1 MGLMLRSFR
10 NKKIISCLALLT
22 LLLFGAA
29 GSAFAALSGQRIS
42 YKTTLRHDLD
52 GDHIPET
59 ATIKQR
65 GSLYQVIIHFTTG
78 RPKLRLRTY
87 VTDDI
92 GGLTFATADLNNS
105 EGGDLLILSATSLRP
120 VAVWLNQGRGSFK
133 RVNSWGFGLTGREAG
148 PTLKHRSDD
157 QPEPIGNLLNSF
169 PQAETPESLHIGIK
183 SCFLTTPQSGSS
195 DFEPFRRQVHPRGPP
210 PSAHI

>member
-1 MGLMLRSFR
+1 
-10 NKKIISCLALLT
+10 LALLT
-22 LLLFGAA
+22 LFLFGAA
-29 GSAFAALSGQRIS
+29 GAAFAAAPGQRIS
-42 YKTTLRHDLD
+42 YRTTLRHDLD

-65 GSLYQVIIHFTTG
+65 GSLYQVVIHFTTG

-87 VTDDI
+87 LTDDI

-105 EGGDLLILSATSLRP
+105 EGSDLLLLSATSLRP

-133 RVNSWGFGLTGREAG
+133 RVNPSGFGLTGRDTG
-148 PTLKHRSDD
+148 PSLKHRSND
-157 QPEPIGNLLNSF
+157 QPEPIGNLLNSV
-169 PQAETPESLHIGIK
+169 PQAETPESLHIGIN

-195 DFEPFRRQVHPRGPP
+195 DFEAFRRQVHPRGPP

>member
-1 MGLMLRSFR
+1 MGFMLTLIR
-10 NKKIISCLALLT
+10 NRKIISGLALLT
-22 LLLFGAA
+22 LFLFGAA
-29 GSAFAALSGQRIS
+29 GSAFAAFSDQRIS
-42 YKTTLRHDLD
+42 YKTRLRHDLD

-65 GSLYQVIIHFTTG
+65 GSLYQVVIHFTTG

-105 EGGDLLILSATSLRP
+105 EGSDLLILSATSLRP

-133 RVNSWGFGLTGREAG
+133 RVNPSGYGLTGRETG
-148 PTLKHRSDD
+148 PGLKHRSDD
-157 QPEPIGNLLNSF
+157 QPAPIGNLLNSS
-169 PQAETPESLHIGIK
+169 PQAETPESLHIGID
-183 SCFLTTPQSGSS
+183 SCFITTPQSGSS
-195 DFEPFRRQVHPRGPP
+195 DFEPFHRQVRPRGPP
-210 PSAHI
+210 PSGRA